1 MKLRGLVLGAVA
13 MFSLATISMAATT
26 IRVTLQLPI
35 THSLGQNWLEFKKI
49 VEEKSNGELKVQI
62 FPSAQLYK
70 DKQVPGAVGSGAIEA
85 GSAFMGR
92 FTGSVPA
99 ADIVSLP
106 FFFKN
111 EKELRAAVSNGSKMR
126 SILDK
131 AILKETG
138 DKVLWWQAF
147 GHNVYLTNGK
157 PIRVPADLK
166 GKKVRTYGKILSW
179 TVEALGGVPVIMS
192 GSKQFLAYQQG
203 AVDVGM
209 TGLSAVKSRKLY
221 EVMKNMT
228 LSFDNVIE
236 FVAIM
241 NNKFFNSLSPKNQ
254 KIIMDAASVV
264 EKHLRD
270 QVYSSEDEIANYLT
284 KKMNV
289 VKLTDAE
296 RAQWVEATKPVID
309 RFRKSVGPMADEVI
323 KAAREDAKNAK

>member
-1 MKLRGLVLGAVA
+1 MKMKNIFLSALLVSGL
-13 MFSLATISMAATT
+13 SLASFATTT

-49 VEEKSNGELKVQI
+49 VEKKSGGDLKVII

-85 GSAFMGR
+85 GSAFLGR

-99 ADIVSLP
+99 VDIVSLP

-111 EKELRAAVSNGSKMR
+111 DKLLSAVVSNGSKTR

-157 PIRVPADLK
+157 PIRLPSDLK

-254 KIIMDAASVV
+254 KIIMDAASIV
-264 EKHLRD
+264 EKHLRQ
-270 QVYSSEDEIANYLT
+270 QVYSSEDKIVNYLT

-289 VKLTDAE
+289 VRLTPVE
-296 RAQWVEATKPVID
+296 RAKWVEATKPVIE
-309 RFRKSVGPMADEVI
+309 RYKKSVGPMADEVL
-323 KAAREDAKNAK
+323 KAAKEDMAKVK

>member
-1 MKLRGLVLGAVA
+1 MKLKNIALSVLLASGL
-13 MFSLATISMAATT
+13 SLAAHAATT

-49 VEEKSNGELKVQI
+49 VEKKSHGDLKVII

-85 GSAFMGR
+85 GSAFLGR

-99 ADIVSLP
+99 VDIVSLP

-111 EKELRAAVSNGSKMR
+111 DKQLSAVVSNGSKTR
-126 SILDK
+126 AILDK

-138 DKVLWWQAF
+138 DKILWWQAF

-157 PIRVPADLK
+157 PIRLPSDLK

-241 NNKFFNSLSPKNQ
+241 NNKFFNSLSKKNQ
-254 KIIMDAASVV
+254 KIIMDAASIV
-264 EKHLRD
+264 EKHLRK
-270 QVYSSEDEIANYLT
+270 QVYSNEDKIAEYLT
-284 KKMNV
+284 HKMNV
-289 VKLTDAE
+289 IRLTPAE
-296 RAQWVEATKPVID
+296 RAKWVEATRPVID
-309 RFRKSVGPMADEVI
+309 RYRKSVGPMADEVL
-323 KAAREDAKNAK
+323 KAAKEDMAKVK